1 MLLLRF
7 SFNAW
12 FQLLALDAI
21 FTIAIIVN
29 CSNGIVWTFLIGIFV
44 NFVGVGSCDFAILI
58 GFAGAFFAAGSE
70 SADESDASDDN

>member
-29 CSNGIVWTFLIGIFV
+29 FSNGIV
-44 NFVGVGSCDFAILI
+44 
-58 GFAGAFFAAGSE
+58 
-70 SADESDASDDN
+70 